1 MTRDVSRFLAPD
13 FLSLTIG
20 IVVYFVGVLTTQR
33 VKFLQNFSIPEPVS
47 GGFIAVAIVSLIYF
61 VFNLEIAFD
70 LTTRDRLLVIFFA
83 TVGINARLADLVA
96 GGRTLLVLC
105 VIASVL
111 VFIQNIVGTAGVLA
125 FGMPS
130 AAGVVIGSLAL
141 SGGHGTTI
149 AWAPLIATEY
159 GFPAAM
165 ETGIAV
171 ATLGLIISC
180 VLGGPLAKYL
190 IEKYGLQPSSA
201 APVPIELAPE
211 DDKAPI
217 DKMGVM
223 RAMLV
228 VNIAVILGYLVHDWI
243 SSATTI
249 KMPLFVPCLIMG
261 MVLSNT
267 IPKLFSRWPWP
278 ARTAS
283 LDLISSYSLSIFLVM
298 SLMSMQLWTLAKM
311 AGPLLVIVGVQTLV
325 AAVYTLLVVF
335 RALGKDY
342 QAAVL
347 SAGVIG
353 ISLGSTPTAIAA
365 MTAVTKHYGP
375 SPNAFVILPLASALF
390 VSLVNVAAIT
400 LFLSL

>member
-1 MTRDVSRFLAPD
+1 MTRDVSRYLAPD
-13 FLSLTIG
+13 FPSLTIG

-33 VKFLQNFSIPEPVS
+33 VKFLRNFSIPEPVS
-47 GGFIAVAIVSLIYF
+47 GGFIAVAVISLIYF
-61 VFNLEIAFD
+61 VFNVEIGFD

-83 TVGINARLADLVA
+83 TVGINAWLADLVA
-96 GGRTLLVLC
+96 GGRTLVVLC
-105 VIASVL
+105 VIAAVF
-111 VFIQNIVGTAGVLA
+111 VFIQNIVGTVGALA

-149 AWAPLIATEY
+149 AWAPLIATEH

-190 IEKYGLQPSSA
+190 IEKYRLHPSSA
-201 APVPIELAPE
+201 HLVPIELAPE

-243 SSATTI
+243 SNATTV
-249 KMPLFVPCLIMG
+249 KVPLFVPCLIMG

-267 IPKLFSRWPWP
+267 VPKLFPSWPWP

-283 LDLISSYSLSIFLVM
+283 LDLISSYSLSIFLAM
-298 SLMSMQLWTLAKM
+298 SLMSRSIFD
-311 AGPLLVIVGVQTLV
+311 AGDQRCWATNYFWHG
-325 AAVYTLLVVF
+325 
-335 RALGKDY
+335 
-342 QAAVL
+342 
-347 SAGVIG
+347 SARDCADRPNI
-353 ISLGSTPTAIAA
+353 TACSI
-365 MTAVTKHYGP
+365 
-375 SPNAFVILPLASALF
+375 
-390 VSLVNVAAIT
+390 
-400 LFLSL
+400 

>member
-1 MTRDVSRFLAPD
+1 MTRDVSRYLAPD

-47 GGFIAVAIVSLIYF
+47 GGFIAVAVISLIYF
-61 VFNLEIAFD
+61 VFNLEIDFD

-83 TVGINARLADLVA
+83 TVGINARLADLAA
-96 GGRTLLVLC
+96 GGWTLLVLC
-105 VIASVL
+105 VVSAVF
-111 VFIQNIVGTAGVLA
+111 VFIQNVIGTAGALA

-149 AWAPLIATEY
+149 AWAPIIASEHD
-159 GFPAAM
+159 FPAAM

-171 ATLGLIISC
+171 ATLGLIIAC
-180 VLGGPLAKYL
+180 VLGGPIAKYL
-190 IEKYGLQPSSA
+190 IEKYHLHPSSA
-201 APVPIELAPE
+201 DTAPIELAPE
-211 DDKAPI
+211 DDEAPI

-243 SSATTI
+243 SNATAV
-249 KMPLFVPCLIMG
+249 KVPLFVPCLIMG

-267 IPKLFSRWPWP
+267 FPKLFRRWPWP

-283 LDLISSYSLSIFLVM
+283 LDLVSGYSLSIFLAM
-298 SLMSMQLWTLAKM
+298 SLMSMQLWTLAKF
-311 AGPLLVIVGVQTLV
+311 AGPLLVIVGAQTLL
-325 AAVYTLLVVF
+325 AAIYVLFVVF
-335 RALGKDY
+335 PALGKDY

-347 SAGVIG
+347 SGGFTG
-353 ISLGSTPTAIAA
+353 ISLGSTPTAIAS
-365 MTAVTKHYGP
+365 MTAVTKRYGP
-375 SPNAFVILPLASALF
+375 SPNAFVILPLVSALF

>member
-1 MTRDVSRFLAPD
+1 MTRDVSRYLAPD

-33 VKFLQNFSIPEPVS
+33 VKFLRNFSIPEPVS
-47 GGFIAVAIVSLIYF
+47 GGFIAVAVISLIYF
-61 VFNLEIAFD
+61 VFNLEIDFD

-96 GGRTLLVLC
+96 GGRTLVVLC
-105 VIASVL
+105 VISAVF
-111 VFIQNIVGTAGVLA
+111 VFIQNIVGTAGALA

-149 AWAPLIATEY
+149 AWAPLIATEHD
-159 GFPAAM
+159 FPAAM

-180 VLGGPLAKYL
+180 VLGGPIAKYL
-190 IEKYGLQPSSA
+190 IEKYGLHPSSA
-201 APVPIELAPE
+201 DPVPIELAPE

-243 SSATTI
+243 SNATTI
-249 KMPLFVPCLIMG
+249 KVPLFVPCLIMG

-267 IPKLFSRWPWP
+267 CSETLSPLALASTNSVARSYFKLFAVNLPRDV
-278 ARTAS
+278 AHEHAA
-283 LDLISSYSLSIFLVM
+283 LDF
-298 SLMSMQLWTLAKM
+298 
-311 AGPLLVIVGVQTLV
+311 G
-325 AAVYTLLVVF
+325 
-335 RALGKDY
+335 
-342 QAAVL
+342 
-347 SAGVIG
+347 
-353 ISLGSTPTAIAA
+353 
-365 MTAVTKHYGP
+365 
-375 SPNAFVILPLASALF
+375 
-390 VSLVNVAAIT
+390 
-400 LFLSL
+400 

>member
-20 IVVYFVGVLTTQR
+20 IVVFFVGVLTTQR
-33 VKFLQNFSIPEPVS
+33 VKFLRNFSIPEPVT
-47 GGFIAVAIVSLIYF
+47 GGFIAVVVVSLIYF
-61 VFNLEIAFD
+61 VFNLEIDFD

-83 TVGINARLADLVA
+83 TVGVNARLADLLA
-96 GGRTLLVLC
+96 GGWTLFVLC
-105 VIASVL
+105 VLAAMF
-111 VFIQNIVGTAGVLA
+111 VFIQNIVGTVGALA

-149 AWAPLIATEY
+149 AWAPLIATEH

-180 VLGGPLAKYL
+180 VLGGPIAKFL
-190 IEKYGLQPSSA
+190 IQKYDLHPSSA
-201 APVPIELAPE
+201 DQVPFELAPE

-217 DKMGVM
+217 DKRGVM
-223 RAMLV
+223 LAMLV
-228 VNIAVILGYLVHDWI
+228 VNIAVILGYLVHQWI
-243 SSATTI
+243 TSATTI
-249 KMPLFVPCLIMG
+249 KVPLFVPCLIMG

-267 IPKLFSRWPWP
+267 VPKLFPRWPWP

-283 LDLISSYSLSIFLVM
+283 LDLISSYSLAVFLAM
-298 SLMSMQLWTLAKM
+298 SLMSMQLWTLGKI
-311 AGPLLVIVGVQTLV
+311 AGPLLVIVGVQTLL
-325 AAVYTLLVVF
+325 AAIYTLLVVF
-335 RALGKDY
+335 PALGKDY

-347 SAGVIG
+347 SAGFIG

-365 MTAVTKHYGP
+365 MTAVTKRYGP

>member
-1 MTRDVSRFLAPD
+1 MTRDAYRFLAPD

-20 IVVYFVGVLTTQR
+20 IVVYFVGVLATQR
-33 VKFLQNFSIPEPVS
+33 VKFLRDFSIPGPVS
-47 GGFIAVAIVSLIYF
+47 GGFIAVAVVSLLYF

-83 TVGINARLADLVA
+83 TVGINTRLADLVA
-96 GGRTLLVLC
+96 GGRTLVVLC
-105 VIASVL
+105 VISV
-111 VFIQNIVGTAGVLA
+111 VFLFVQNIVGTAGALA
-125 FGMPS
+125 FGMPP

-149 AWAPLIATEY
+149 AWAPLIATEHH
-159 GFPAAM
+159 FPAAM

-180 VLGGPLAKYL
+180 VLAGPLAKYL
-190 IEKYGLQPSSA
+190 IEKYGLHPSSSGA
-201 APVPIELAPE
+201 LPIELAPD

-223 RAMLV
+223 QAMLA
-228 VNIAVILGYLVHDWI
+228 VNIAVILGYLVHDGI
-243 SSATTI
+243 SNTTDI
-249 KMPLFVPCLIMG
+249 KVPLFVPCLIMG

-267 IPKLFSRWPWP
+267 FPKLFPSWPWP

-283 LDLISSYSLSIFLVM
+283 LDLISSYSLSVFLAM
-298 SLMSMQLWTLAKM
+298 SLMSMQLWTLGTI
-311 AGPLLVIVGVQTLV
+311 AGPLIVIVGVQTLL
-325 AAVYTLLVVF
+325 ATIYTLLVVF
-335 RALGKDY
+335 PALGKDY

-347 SAGVIG
+347 SAGFAG

-365 MTAVTKHYGP
+365 MTAVTKRYGS

-390 VSLVNVAAIT
+390 VSLANVATIT
-400 LFLSL
+400 LFLSF